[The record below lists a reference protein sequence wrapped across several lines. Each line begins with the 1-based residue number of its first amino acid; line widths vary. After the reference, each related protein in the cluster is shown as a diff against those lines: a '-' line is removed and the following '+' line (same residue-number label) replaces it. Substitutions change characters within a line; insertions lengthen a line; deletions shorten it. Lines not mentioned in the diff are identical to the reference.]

1 MSIGGNLKQLHQQI
15 AKACQLADRATGD
28 VRLLAA
34 SKRTD
39 AQGVQTAIHAG
50 QLLFGENQAQ
60 ALRDKFDVVQPS
72 YPQSEWHFIG
82 HLQKNKVNKCL
93 GLFDAIDSVDSYK
106 IAKKINTSSK
116 NMGITT
122 ECLLEINT
130 SNEPQKWGFLPQVS
144 EDILSCF
151 QLNNIKIVGLMTIGP
166 NTKSQKDIRKSF
178 ILLRGL
184 LNKINKELGENLLKH
199 LSMGMTGDY
208 EIGVEEGS
216 TMIRVGTGLFGQR
229 VY

>member
-1 MSIGGNLKQLHQQI
+1 MKLEENLKLVKKNI
-15 AKACQLADRATGD
+15 AAAKARVGLTNHVEIIAATKTRDLSTIKKCIDLGITS
-28 VRLLAA
+28 V
-34 SKRTD
+34 
-39 AQGVQTAIHAG
+39 
-50 QLLFGENQAQ
+50 GENRIQEAEK
-60 ALRDKFDVVQPS
+60 KFLNFS
-72 YPQSEWHFIG
+72 GLEKTKKRFIG

-93 GLFDAIDSVDSYK
+93 GLFDAIDSVDSYRL
-106 IAKKINTSSK
+106 AKKINTSSK
-116 NMGITT
+116 NIGEIT

-130 SNEPQKWGFLPQVS
+130 SNEPQKWGFSPQVS

-151 QLNNIKIVGLMTIGP
+151 HLNNIKIVGLMTIGP
-166 NTKSQKDIRKSF
+166 NTKNEKDIRKSF

-184 LNKINKELGENLLKH
+184 QNKINKELGENQLAH

-229 VY
+229 EY